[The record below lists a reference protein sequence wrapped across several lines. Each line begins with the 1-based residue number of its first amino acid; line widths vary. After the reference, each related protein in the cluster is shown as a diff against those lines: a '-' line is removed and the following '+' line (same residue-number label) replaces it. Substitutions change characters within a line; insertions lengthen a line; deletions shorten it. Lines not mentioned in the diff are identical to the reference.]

1 MSASPRDGADPASG
15 PTGAEGAMTVDELS
29 AAAGLTVRTTR
40 YYASLGLIP
49 PPERRGRVAWYGPE
63 HLARLEMI
71 RALQGHGFSLQAID
85 GYLASLPAG
94 ARIEDLAVQRAML
107 ASWTTSGPHDLTRR
121 QLDEHAGRRLSDEDL
136 ALIEEI
142 GMLRRTETERGVR
155 YTPAHGF
162 DVTMR
167 LLDLDIPVD
176 GVRGAADAISRHME
190 ALAAELTDVLRE
202 DVLVPLRHHRLSR
215 DEAER
220 VEQTLAELRQL
231 TLEAIVTAFQRSAN
245 DLIARSLQRR

>member
-1 MSASPRDGADPASG
+1 MS
-15 PTGAEGAMTVDELS
+15 VDELS

-49 PPERRGRVAWYGPE
+49 PPERRGRMAWYGEE
-63 HLARLEMI
+63 HLARLEMV
-71 RALQGHGFSLQAID
+71 RALQGHGFSLQSIE
-85 GYLASLPAG
+85 GYLSSLPPG
-94 ARIEDLAVQRAML
+94 SRIEDLAVRRAML
-107 ASWTTSGPHDLTRR
+107 ASWTASGPQDLSRR

-142 GMLRRTETERGVR
+142 GMLRRTDTDRGPR

-167 LLDLDIPVD
+167 LLDLDIPVE
-176 GVRGAADAISRHME
+176 GVRGAALAISRHMG
-190 ALAAELTDVLRE
+190 ALAEELTDVLRA
-202 DVLVPLRHHRLSR
+202 DVLVPLRSQRLSR

-220 VEQTLAELRQL
+220 VEQTLAALREL
-231 TLEAIVTAFQRSAN
+231 TLEAIVTSFQRSAN
-245 DLIARSLQRR
+245 EVITRSLSRR